1 MLTFSG
7 STISTAAPDEV
18 WMTLCDPL
26 RFSKSWK
33 GITPNLYGDAGE
45 CTTYSCMVS
54 DRVFRWHL
62 SPTDGGTE
70 ISVHVDILDGE
81 PTEVDKLH
89 GTNIA
94 SALRWLAEVVAV
106 ASERRTE
113 TPSAE
118 RTAPR
123 PLRDVSLEPR

>member
-7 STISTAAPDEV
+7 STVSSAAPDEV

-26 RFSKSWK
+26 RFSKSWT

-45 CTTYSCMVS
+45 CTTYSCTVS
-54 DRVFRWHL
+54 DRVFRWRL

-70 ISVHVDILDGE
+70 ISVYVDIPDGE
-81 PTEVDKLH
+81 PTGLESEH
-89 GTNIA
+89 GEIK
-94 SALRWLAEVVAV
+94 SSLRWLAEVVAV

-113 TPSAE
+113 VRPIV
-118 RTAPR
+118 PR
-123 PLRDVSLEPR
+123 PLRDVGLEPW

>member
-1 MLTFSG
+1 MTFSG

-26 RFSKSWK
+26 RFSKSWT

-54 DRVFRWHL
+54 DRVFRWRL
-62 SPTDGGTE
+62 LPIDGGTE
-70 ISVHVDILDGE
+70 ISVHVDVPDGE
-81 PTEVDKLH
+81 PVGADTEHRD
-89 GTNIA
+89 IA

-113 TPSAE
+113 TRVAE
-118 RTAPR
+118 RSVPR
-123 PLRDVSLEPR
+123 PLRDVGLEPW

>member
-1 MLTFSG
+1 LTFSG
-7 STISTAAPDEV
+7 STVSTAAPDEV

-26 RFSKSWK
+26 RFSKSWT

-54 DRVFRWHL
+54 DRVFRWQL
-62 SPTDGGTE
+62 SPSDGGTE
-70 ISVHVDILDGE
+70 ISVHVDVPDGE
-81 PTEVDKLH
+81 LAGADTEH
-89 GTNIA
+89 GDIA

-113 TPSAE
+113 TRAAE
-118 RTAPR
+118 RNVPR
-123 PLRDVSLEPR
+123 PLRKVGLEPW